1 MPALI
6 DDIKASVC
14 QHPREWGAHLVCWTA
29 FIVALGAGSQNGIG
43 WFQQPDQSLWVPLIH
58 GAAWNAATFLLVGRW
73 TTQALQAGDWSALLK
88 FVALWSCFLLPMKS
102 ALEWIY
108 VQFFEPELRHVSL
121 WEFAVE
127 NIYSLA
133 AVAVIA
139 VLYFA
144 VRRALGASETEER
157 MLTLRSGQNTHR
169 VPIDS
174 VQFLKSEGNYVA
186 FHADEG
192 KVLALMTMDGALE
205 LTDDDRFL
213 RVHRSYIVNTA
224 RIQTFGTR
232 EVVVEGQTIPVGR
245 TYREPL
251 KELLNRSSTQ

>member
-6 DDIKASVC
+6 DDIKASTS

-43 WFQQPDQSLWVPLIH
+43 WFQQPNQSLWVPLIH

-73 TTQALQAGDWSALLK
+73 TTHTLQTGNWSSFLK
-88 FVALWSCFLLPMKS
+88 FVALWSCLLLPAKS
-102 ALEWIY
+102 GLEWAY
-108 VQFFEPELRHVSL
+108 VQLFEPELRDVSV
-121 WEFAVE
+121 WGFAIE
-127 NIYSLA
+127 NVYSLA
-133 AVAVIA
+133 AVAVLA
-139 VLYFA
+139 LLYFA
-144 VRRALGASETEER
+144 VRRALGASATEER
-157 MLTLRSGQNTHR
+157 VLTLRSGQNTHR

-174 VQFLKSEGNYVA
+174 IQFLKSEGNYVA

-192 KVLALMTMDGALE
+192 KVLALLTMDGALE

-224 RIQTFGTR
+224 RIQTFGTG
-232 EVVVEGQTIPVGR
+232 EVVIEGQTIPVGR
-245 TYREPL
+245 TYRERL
-251 KELLNRSSTQ
+251 RELPNRSSSK